1 MDSSLTDVES
11 ERGIISAPMSFSL
24 PQVFQSRT
32 PDASAPVSL
41 NTSGRQQQQQQ
52 QQHQT
57 LYSKQPTGNLHKA
70 PLRPPPPYGAPRP
83 PSKDGD
89 VRIEGCGNSASSG
102 VQPNVPVTAAPAT
115 LAACSTVTS
124 AEDHAVACDVPQ
136 RDAHYRD
143 PLVSATASES
153 PDTAA
158 AEKDD
163 SAERVH
169 VLVVFDKMFCV
180 CFVPPALRATLEV
193 GELVLCECVH
203 GENIGTIV
211 ADVSAL
217 LAEVMRQCENS
228 MTLAAV
234 RQTFTPP
241 CERVVRTAG
250 NSVVGGHSSGLF
262 VAVTAMYAEKARSG
276 LPSDQRLR
284 RLPCIL
290 RRGTNRDKKRVYFAR
305 LRSNDALAVV
315 HRILRSESL
324 VALSAEYQVNFACV
338 TIYLGGERGNC
349 PWSAHQV
356 EQLGST
362 LVDPLRSETV
372 EFRFVSEQRHEELD
386 LTRAITGVRL
396 SESLYAAVADHRQR
410 QSVKGGPSSRSGA
423 AYASVANRLSQ
434 SIQHPQQQHQ
444 AGQLFGAPPSV
455 VPTYASPPVWPP
467 SVAALSPASYVAPP
481 SPQHRAMGYTLAPCV
496 YLSHQQQPPP
506 NVHAVTLPAH
516 PITSAPPATQ
526 SLSLV
531 QVHYPSVGPVNPA
544 PGIYWAN
551 VSTPPQP
558 QRLESLTPPP
568 PQPFSIV
575 RSAVA
580 EPTYYYL
587 VSSVQQQQQQAGVAR
602 PSSRPQRGP
611 AILQPTALAAPSS
624 HVRQQ
629 TFVELSA
636 MGTESYQAV
645 SCPLMLASN
654 ATPFS

>member
-1 MDSSLTDVES
+1 MNSSLTDVES
-11 ERGIISAPMSFSL
+11 ERGIIAAPMSFSL
-24 PQVFQSRT
+24 PQVFLSCT
-32 PDASAPVSL
+32 LDASAPVSL
-41 NTSGRQQQQQQ
+41 NAPGWQQQ

-57 LYSKQPTGNLHKA
+57 PYSKQATGNLHKV
-70 PLRPPPPYGAPRP
+70 PLRPPPPYGAPRS

-115 LAACSTVTS
+115 LAACTTVAST
-124 AEDHAVACDVPQ
+124 EDRAVACDLPQ
-136 RDAHYRD
+136 RDAHHRD
-143 PLVSATASES
+143 PVVSATASEF

-158 AEKDD
+158 AENDD

-180 CFVPPALRATLEV
+180 CFVPPALRATLKV

-203 GENIGTIV
+203 GENIGTIA
-211 ADVSAL
+211 ADVSTL

-234 RQTFTPP
+234 QQAFTPP
-241 CERVVRTAG
+241 CERVVRAAG

-262 VAVTAMYAEKARSG
+262 VAATAMYAEKSRSG
-276 LPSDQRLR
+276 LPLDQRLR

-349 PWSAHQV
+349 PWSVHQV
-356 EQLGST
+356 EQLGNT

-396 SESLYAAVADHRQR
+396 SESLYAAVAEHRQR

-423 AYASVANRLSQ
+423 AYASVANRPSR

-444 AGQLFGAPPSV
+444 VGQLFGAPRSI
-455 VPTYASPPVWPP
+455 VPTYASPSVWPP
-467 SVAALSPASYVAPP
+467 PVAALSPASYVTPA

-506 NVHAVTLPAH
+506 NVHAVTLPVH

-526 SLSLV
+526 PLSLV
-531 QVHYPSVGPVNPA
+531 QVHYPSVGQVNPS

-551 VSTPPQP
+551 ASTPPQP

-568 PQPFSIV
+568 PPPPPPFPIV
-575 RSAVA
+575 RSAMA

-587 VSSVQQQQQQAGVAR
+587 VSSVQQQQ
-602 PSSRPQRGP
+602 
-611 AILQPTALAAPSS
+611 
-624 HVRQQ
+624 
-629 TFVELSA
+629 
-636 MGTESYQAV
+636 
-645 SCPLMLASN
+645 
-654 ATPFS
+654 